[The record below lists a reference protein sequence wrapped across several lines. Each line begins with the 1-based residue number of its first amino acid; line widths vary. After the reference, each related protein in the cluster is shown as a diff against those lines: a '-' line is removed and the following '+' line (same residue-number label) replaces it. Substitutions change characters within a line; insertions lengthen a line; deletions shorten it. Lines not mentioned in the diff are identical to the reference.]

1 MLLEERGSELHSDFL
16 LNFPPLTLGIMEK
29 AITLNIICHY
39 MLLPIIMGHLLF
51 YMVCDDQWDLSL

>member
-16 LNFPPLTLGIMEK
+16 LNFPPMTLGIMEK

-39 MLLPIIMGHLLF
+39 MLLPVIMGALIIL
-51 YMVCDDQWDLSL
+51 YGV